1 MPRSTIPD
9 RANVILDQAR
19 EIVLEKGY
27 QRTTIAEIARRAG
40 VGKGAVYLDFPSKE
54 ALLDALLVRS
64 ARSLTQ
70 AVRDRVDRS
79 AQPVAL
85 SAVYRFGLEA
95 LLGDELMLACY
106 LADDGVLGGYL
117 REKGPQRYRP
127 RMDWLADYVA
137 ELSRAGL
144 LRADLDPGA
153 ASLMM
158 SVFAVGLANASA
170 TVGALTGEQLG
181 QAVELMAGLIA
192 AGWEVGDGA
201 DPAAA
206 HRAHIRLLELLADQ
220 IGAS

>member
-1 MPRSTIPD
+1 MPRATIPD

-19 EIVLEKGY
+19 AIVLEKGY
-27 QRTTIAEIARRAG
+27 QHTTIAEIARRAG

-64 ARSLTQ
+64 ARALTQ
-70 AVRDRVDRS
+70 VVRDRVDGS
-79 AQPVAL
+79 ALPVSL

-106 LADDGVLGGYL
+106 LADDGALGGYL

-127 RMDWLADYVA
+127 RMEWLSDYVA

-144 LRADLDPGA
+144 LRADLDPAA
-153 ASLMM
+153 ASLVM

-181 QAVELMAGLIA
+181 RAVELMAGLVS
-192 AGWEVGDGA
+192 AGWEVGGDG
-201 DPAAA
+201 DPEAA
-206 HRAHIRLLELLADQ
+206 HRAHSRLLDLLADQ
-220 IGAS
+220 VGEA

>member
-1 MPRSTIPD
+1 MPRATIPD

-19 EIVLEKGY
+19 AIVLEKGY
-27 QRTTIAEIARRAG
+27 QHTTIAEIARRAG

-54 ALLDALLVRS
+54 ALLEALLVRS
-64 ARSLTQ
+64 ARALTQ
-70 AVRDRVDRS
+70 AVRDRVDSS
-79 AQPVAL
+79 AQPVSL

-106 LADDGVLGGYL
+106 LADDGALGGYL

-127 RMDWLADYVA
+127 RMEWLSDYVA

-144 LRADLDPGA
+144 LRADLDPAA
-153 ASLMM
+153 ASLVM

-170 TVGALTGEQLG
+170 TVGALSGEQLSR
-181 QAVELMAGLIA
+181 AVESMAGLVA
-192 AGWEVGDGA
+192 AGWEVGGDG

-206 HRAHIRLLELLADQ
+206 HRAHSRLLDLLADQ
-220 IGAS
+220 IGEA

>member
-1 MPRSTIPD
+1 MPRATIPD

-19 EIVLEKGY
+19 AIVLEKGY
-27 QRTTIAEIARRAG
+27 QHTTIAEIARRAG

-54 ALLDALLVRS
+54 ALLDALLARS

-70 AVRDRVDRS
+70 VVRDRVDSS
-79 AQPVAL
+79 AQPVSL

-106 LADDGVLGGYL
+106 LSDDGALGGYL

-127 RMDWLADYVA
+127 RMEWLSDYVA

-144 LRADLDPGA
+144 LRGDLDPA
-153 ASLMM
+153 AAALMM

-170 TVGALTGEQLG
+170 TVGSLTGAQLG

-192 AGWEVGDGA
+192 AGWEVGAGA
-201 DPAAA
+201 DPAVAR
-206 HRAHIRLLELLADQ
+206 RAHSRLLDQLTGQ
-220 IGAS
+220 IGES